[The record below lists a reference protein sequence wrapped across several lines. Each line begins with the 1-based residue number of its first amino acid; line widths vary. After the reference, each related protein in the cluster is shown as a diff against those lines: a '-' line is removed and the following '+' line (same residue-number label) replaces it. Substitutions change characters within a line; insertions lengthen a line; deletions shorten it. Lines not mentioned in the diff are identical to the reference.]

1 MVSKFVIIAVFVLAV
16 VASTWWCI
24 VTFYSATYVPTD
36 ARVAPNPLTLAA
48 PTKQSSSPEASPDNS
63 PAPPFK
69 TFQSSRG
76 R

>member
-1 MVSKFVIIAVFVLAV
+1 MVSKFIMIAVFVLAV

-24 VTFYSATYVPTD
+24 LTFYSATYVSTD
-36 ARVAPNPLTLAA
+36 ARATPGPITLAT
-48 PTKQSSSPEASPDNS
+48 PTKQSPLPEEPPDTSPV
-63 PAPPFK
+63 PPFK